1 MRPVFAHSSRWWR
14 GVKPHRWQRL
24 ALPEVVAQLGRGRSP
39 VVSAVMGSGKTRL
52 LSELCA
58 IVQLGE
64 DQVVLVSTPQTRLVR
79 QIAAELEG
87 RIGADAVGQ
96 WFGEVKHLPENLR
109 VLVTCNPSLPACAE
123 VLEQASVR
131 PALWVADECHGT
143 NAPTVLELG
152 RSLGCAR
159 VGFTA
164 TPYRADASELLELYD
179 SVAYTY
185 GPQEA
190 LRDGVVVPWQVW
202 TRDTLPP
209 HARPKSPEPDELALA
224 MVRRAVSAKLGPG
237 ICDASSIEDAQDFAL
252 ALRDLNVKA
261 AAIHSGQDAAQQDRL
276 LADLERGALDCLVQV
291 ALLVEGVNLPWVRW
305 LLLRRDVQSRVRHAQ
320 YVGRVLRCHTGK
332 TRAVLL
338 DPRGI
343 TSRLALSYE
352 AALWLCDDDEQG
364 EQDEQD
370 QEARVRT
377 KARAA
382 LLELRRTPLK
392 LAHVPDEAA
401 RAAYLMRTRTLAPW
415 IKQAAQRWL
424 DAGLWSEARE
434 ITERAAV
441 GLVPSSARSLLLEE

>member
-14 GVKPHRWQRL
+14 GITPHRWQRE

-52 LSELCA
+52 VSELCA
-58 IVQLGE
+58 NVQLAQ

-96 WFGEVKHLPENLR
+96 WFGEVKHLPVNLR

-123 VLEQASVR
+123 VLEQAGVR

-143 NAPTVLELG
+143 NAPTVLDVG

-164 TPYRADASELLELYD
+164 TPYRADAAELLELYD
-179 SVAYTY
+179 SLAYAY
-185 GPQEA
+185 GPHDA
-190 LRDGVVVPWQVW
+190 LRDGVVVPWEVW
-202 TRDTLPP
+202 TRETLPS
-209 HARPKSPEPDELALA
+209 HARPKSPDPDELALA
-224 MVRRAVSAKLGPG
+224 MVRRAVSAKLGAG
-237 ICDASSIEDAQDFAL
+237 ICDASSIEDAQDFAS
-252 ALRDLNVKA
+252 ALRALGVKA
-261 AAIHSGQDAAQQDRL
+261 SAIHSGQDAAQQDRL
-276 LADLERGALDCLVQV
+276 LADLQGGALDCLVQV

-320 YVGRVLRCHTGK
+320 YVGRALRRHAGK

-352 AALWLCDDDEQG
+352 AALWLCDDDGGEQG
-364 EQDEQD
+364 EQD

-377 KARAA
+377 KAHAA
-382 LLELRRTPLK
+382 LLELRRAPLK

-401 RAAYLMRTRTLAPW
+401 RASYLIRTRNLASW
-415 IKQAAQRWL
+415 VAQAAQSWL
-424 DAGLWSEARE
+424 DAGLASEARE

-441 GLVPSSARSLLLEE
+441 GLVPASARSLLLEE

>member
-14 GVKPHRWQRL
+14 GVTPHRWQRE
-24 ALPEVVAQLGRGRSP
+24 ALPEVAAQLGRGRSP

-58 IVQLGE
+58 NVQLAE

-79 QIAAELEG
+79 QIAAELES
-87 RIGADAVGQ
+87 RIRPDAVGQ

-109 VLVTCNPSLPACAE
+109 VLVTCNPSLPACVE
-123 VLEQASVR
+123 VLAQAGVH

-143 NAPTVLELG
+143 NAPSLLEVG

-164 TPYRADASELLELYD
+164 TPYRADTSERLELYD
-179 SVAYTY
+179 AVAYTY
-185 GPQEA
+185 GPDDA
-190 LRDGVVVPWQVW
+190 LRDGVVVPWEVW
-202 TRDTLPP
+202 TRDSLPP
-209 HARPKSPEPDELALA
+209 HAKPKSNDPDEWALA
-224 MVRRAVSAKLGPG
+224 MACRAVAKGLGPG

-252 ALRDLNVKA
+252 TLREQRINA
-261 AAIHSGQDAAQQDRL
+261 AAIHSGLDAAEQDRL
-276 LADLERGALDCLVQV
+276 LARLERGELDCLVQV

-320 YVGRVLRCHTGK
+320 YVGRALRRHRGK
-332 TRAVLL
+332 THAVLL

-352 AALWLCDDDEQG
+352 AALWLCDDEDEA
-364 EQDEQD
+364 DEAD
-370 QEARVRT
+370 DEARIRA

-382 LLELRRTPLK
+382 LLDLRRTPFA
-392 LAHVPDEAA
+392 LARVSDEAV
-401 RAAYLMRTRTLAPW
+401 RAAYLLRTRNLAPW
-415 IKQAAQRWL
+415 IVQAAQRWL
-424 DAGLWSEARE
+424 EVGLTSEARE
-434 ITERAAV
+434 ITERAAA
-441 GLVPSSARSLLLEE
+441 GLVPASARTLLLEE